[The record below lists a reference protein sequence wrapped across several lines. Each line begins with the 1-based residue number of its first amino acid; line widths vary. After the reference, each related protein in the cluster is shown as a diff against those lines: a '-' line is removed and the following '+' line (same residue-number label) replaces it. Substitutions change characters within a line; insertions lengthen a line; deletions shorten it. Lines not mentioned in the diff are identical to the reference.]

1 MPQWA
6 ALRRINFPSYISITS
21 GKMSR
26 EPGVSNQ
33 IFQIRVLL
41 IPEKVGILRVTAG
54 HMRVTGISPPVINDP
69 KNFSHPIAKTDKK
82 VPNVKKED
90 SKFVH
95 PFCVR
100 NS

>member
-21 GKMSR
+21 GKKSR
-26 EPGVSNQ
+26 KPGIQPTILNPST
-33 IFQIRVLL
+33 

-54 HMRVTGISPPVINDP
+54 HMRVTGISLPPVINDP

-82 VPNVKKED
+82 VPN
-90 SKFVH
+90 F
-95 PFCVR
+95 
-100 NS
+100 